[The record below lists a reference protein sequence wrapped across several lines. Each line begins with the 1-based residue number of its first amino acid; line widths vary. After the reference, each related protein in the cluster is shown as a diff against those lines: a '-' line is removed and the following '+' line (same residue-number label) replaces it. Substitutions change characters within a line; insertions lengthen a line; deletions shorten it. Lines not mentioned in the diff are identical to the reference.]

1 MNPQQL
7 REVAMAVKKRR
18 IDELDYS
25 NHSVIWKQVQDL
37 MGSKSEPR
45 KRLLDSGEH
54 KHTQLKV
61 VDGKIDIEQ
70 ALLVKFLSYA
80 YEVVENRAL
89 PQLQDGLKPVQRYI
103 LYALYELGCLPNKP
117 HRKSARA
124 VGDTI
129 GKYHAHG
136 DQSIY
141 QAMVKMAQ
149 DFNYRY
155 PLIDGQ
161 GN

>member
-7 REVAMAVKKRR
+7 REVIMVAEKRCLN
-18 IDELDYS
+18 ELIYS
-25 NHSVIWKQVQDL
+25 DHPTIWKTVQDL
-37 MGSKSEPR
+37 MGPKSEPR
-45 KRLLDSGEH
+45 KRLLEGGEY
-54 KHTQLKV
+54 KNAQLKV
-61 VDGKIDIEQ
+61 TDGKADINE
-70 ALLVKFLSYA
+70 ALLVNFSSYG
-80 YEVVENRAL
+80 YEVVEDRAL
-89 PQLQDGLKPVQRYI
+89 TQLQDGLKPVQRYI
-103 LYALYELGCLPNKP
+103 LYVLYLLNCLPNRP
-117 HRKSARA
+117 HKK
-124 VGDTI
+124 VPGPLGDI
-129 GKYHAHG
+129 IKYHPHG